1 MKYFLKKKW
10 WQPGL
15 AVLLFSLV
23 TLDADQRHAFA
34 FWPSTNNQS
43 ETELLSKSAH
53 VFNDL
58 AKRTTPAVVSITT
71 LKALPADSAIA
82 EEMEGG
88 LGGVPLPFGNPR
100 RSAPMPGL
108 NSSGNKSIRRV
119 VGLGSG
125 IIIRADGTILTNS
138 HVVDHAERIQVT
150 LADNAE
156 PLGSNDKNKYP
167 APLVGIDPKTDLAVI
182 KLDQPPRIL
191 PTLAF
196 GDSDGLKVGDWAIA
210 VGSPYG
216 LKHTVTFG
224 IISATGRAQMGM
236 LDTEDFIQTDAAINP
251 GSSGGPLLDAAGLV
265 VGVNTA
271 IYSQGGGFSGIG
283 FAVPAKIA
291 HEVSDQL
298 IAQGRVIRG
307 WIGISAQDLDSD
319 LASHFHTSSQVGALV
334 SDVFAIGP
342 AHEAHILPGDVILHF
357 NHQNV
362 ASAAQLKSLVGKSQ
376 VGSLIPVDVSREGT
390 TQTLSVH
397 VLEAPNPANEL
408 PPTQLAGQVGTT
420 HDHSMGLA
428 VEEIPAELNS
438 FLRLPSRT
446 GAIIVSV
453 NPGGPGFDA
462 GLSPGDVI
470 LSVDDRPIHG
480 VRDFNKSSAAMKG
493 TVVLYVQHGPA
504 DKAYVPVK
512 IEG

>member
-23 TLDADQRHAFA
+23 ALNADERKALA

-43 ETELLSKSAH
+43 ESDLLTKSSH

-58 AKRTTPAVVSITT
+58 AKKATPAVVSITT
-71 LKALPADSAIA
+71 LKALPADSAMA
-82 EEMEGG
+82 EEMEGQM
-88 LGGVPLPFGNPR
+88 GGIPSPFGVNPHHSSHLPGSNTGD
-100 RSAPMPGL
+100 RSV
-108 NSSGNKSIRRV
+108 RRV

-125 IIIRADGTILTNS
+125 IVIKSDGTILTNS

-150 LADNAE
+150 LADRE
-156 PLGSNDKNKYP
+156 DKNKYT
-167 APLVGIDPKTDLAVI
+167 AHLVGIDPKTDLAVI
-182 KLDQPPRIL
+182 KLDQTPRIL
-191 PTLAF
+191 PVLAF

-251 GSSGGPLLDAAGLV
+251 GSSGGPLLDAGGLV

-298 IAQGRVIRG
+298 IAKGRVVRG

-319 LASHFHTSSQVGALV
+319 LASHFHTNSQVGALV
-334 SDVFAIGP
+334 SDVYEAGP
-342 AHEAHILPGDVILHF
+342 AHAADFHAGDVILKF
-357 NHQNV
+357 NHQEV
-362 ASAAQLKSLVGKSQ
+362 ASAAQLKSLVGKSE
-376 VGSLIPVDVSREGT
+376 VGATIPVDVSREGT
-390 TQTLSVH
+390 AETLQVH
-397 VLEAPNPANEL
+397 VLEAPNPNVAVAV
-408 PPTQLAGQVGTT
+408 PQLAGQIGTT
-420 HDHSMGLA
+420 HDHSLGLA
-428 VEEIPAELNS
+428 VEEIPAELND
-438 FLRLPSRT
+438 FLHLPTKT

-453 NPGGPGFDA
+453 NPGSPAFDA

-470 LSVDDRPIHG
+470 LDVNDKPIRG
-480 VRDFNKSSAAMKG
+480 VRDFNRSSASFGKG
-493 TVVLYVQHGPA
+493 TVVLYIQHGPA

-512 IEG
+512 TEG